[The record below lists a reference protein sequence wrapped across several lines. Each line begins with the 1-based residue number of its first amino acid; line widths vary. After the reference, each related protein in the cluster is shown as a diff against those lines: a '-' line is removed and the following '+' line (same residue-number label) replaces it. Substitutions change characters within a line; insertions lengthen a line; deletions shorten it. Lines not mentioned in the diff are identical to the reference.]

1 MKAYVILKKGFE
13 YDDNIYN
20 ESEGGNPQI
29 VCFSKEDAK
38 IKVDQLNFEEYKIRS
53 LTEYTYDLEDVL
65 SVDVE
70 DYEKF
75 NESLVEK
82 YGPIVTTN
90 RWDDTENILHPKA
103 SVEESKKYCDMT
115 TLSFYDVVETEVD
128 MESYRDYKI
137 GEIIN

>member
-1 MKAYVILKKGFE
+1 MKAYVILQKGFE
-13 YDDNIYN
+13 YNDEVYT
-20 ESEGGNPQI
+20 EGEGGNPQI

-38 IKVDQLNFEEYKIRS
+38 IKVDQLNFNEYKKRS

-65 SVDVE
+65 KVDVE
-70 DYEKF
+70 EYENF

-90 RWDDTENILHPKA
+90 RWDDTENVLHPKA
-103 SVEESKKYCDMT
+103 SAEESKKYCDMT

-137 GEIIN
+137 GEIID